1 MINTMKSRKSIRKYK
16 EKPVSDQDI
25 EQIRQ
30 FIKEAKPLNKETS
43 IDVILFEDGD
53 KIKQTFKGIAKLYA
67 KVKAPHYL
75 AFTSEKKEGYL
86 ENIGFIG
93 EQIILKMT
101 KLGIGTCW
109 VGSPI
114 DQQVFSNITQV
125 KNNQSYVILIAFGYP
140 ETELLSITNRKRLKK
155 EEFVSGNIDD
165 IHTPILE
172 ALNIAPSA
180 VNSQP
185 WRVVIEGNTWH
196 LYLNW
201 KNALNKKILY
211 TMNQIDMGIG
221 ISHILIAS
229 EELDY
234 NVSINKK
241 NIDNLKKQ
249 DYITSITFEK

>member
-1 MINTMKSRKSIRKYK
+1 MIDTMKCRKSIRKYK
-16 EKPVSDQDI
+16 EKAVSNQDI

-30 FIKEAKPLNKETS
+30 FIKEAKPLDTETG
-43 IDVILFEDGD
+43 IDVIIFEDGD
-53 KIKQTFKGIAKLYA
+53 KIKKTFKGIAKLYA

-86 ENIGFIG
+86 ENVGFIG
-93 EQIILKMT
+93 EQIILEMT

-109 VGSPI
+109 LGSPI

-125 KNNQSYVILIAFGYP
+125 KNNQTYIILIAFGYP
-140 ETELLSITNRKRLKK
+140 ETEFVPVTNRKRLAS
-155 EEFVSGNIDD
+155 EEFVSRNIDD
-165 IHTPILE
+165 VYSPILD

-185 WRVVIEGNTWH
+185 WRIVSENNTWH

-201 KNALNKKILY
+201 KNALNKKMLY
-211 TMNQIDMGIG
+211 TMNEIDMGIA
-221 ISHILIAS
+221 ISHIVIAS
-229 EELDY
+229 KELGY
-234 NVSINKK
+234 NVSINKQ

-249 DYITSITFEK
+249 DYITSVTFKK

>member
-1 MINTMKSRKSIRKYK
+1 MIDTMKCRKSIRKYK
-16 EKPVSDQDI
+16 EKTVSNRDI

-30 FIKEAKPLNKETS
+30 FIKKAKPLDKETG

-93 EQIILKMT
+93 EQIILEMT
-101 KLGIGTCW
+101 NLGIGTCW

-125 KNNQSYVILIAFGYP
+125 KNNQTYIILIAFGYP
-140 ETELLSITNRKRLKK
+140 ETEFAPVTNRKRLENK
-155 EEFVSGNIDD
+155 EFVSGDIDAMYS
-165 IHTPILE
+165 PILD

-201 KNALNKKILY
+201 KNILNKKMLY
-211 TMNQIDMGIG
+211 SMNQIDMGIG
-221 ISHILIAS
+221 LSHIVIAGK
-229 EELDY
+229 ELGY

-249 DYITSITFEK
+249 DYITSVTFEK